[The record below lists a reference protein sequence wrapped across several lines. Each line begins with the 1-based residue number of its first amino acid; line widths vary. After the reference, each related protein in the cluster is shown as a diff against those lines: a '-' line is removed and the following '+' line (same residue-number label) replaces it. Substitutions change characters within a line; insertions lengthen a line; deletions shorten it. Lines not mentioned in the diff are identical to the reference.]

1 MFNFFNI
8 VKFYGTAEKM
18 IMNTSMLSFICLT
31 LSCVVVFICRKH
43 MTPMIAVVIAL
54 ILPTIIPP
62 MAFGYYSVFVLVIAA
77 RIMTLNGV
85 KSQAHHFETSTTKS
99 HTIWLWLLTLA
110 TAFSLAPLPF
120 AEEVGRNSIPLELFG
135 LVWSSVLF
143 GSLLLLIIKFMSS
156 EKVANLLTHEQN

>member
-1 MFNFFNI
+1 MLTN
-8 VKFYGTAEKM
+8 A
-18 IMNTSMLSFICLT
+18 SMLSLICLS

-43 MTPMIAVVIAL
+43 MTPMIAVVISL

-62 MAFGYYSVFVLVIAA
+62 MTFGYYSVFVLVIAA

-99 HTIWLWLLTLA
+99 HTSWLWLLTLA

-120 AEEVGRNSIPLELFG
+120 AEEIGRNCIPLERCRNSIPLELFG

-156 EKVANLLTHEQN
+156 EKVANLLTHE